1 MLKFNLIIKI
11 AAIFILIPLLIT
23 GCNNLAD
30 SNKKQSSK
38 IKVAYIGELYEAP
51 LFVAASKNLF
61 KSAGLDV
68 ELVKVD
74 SKDLE
79 NQLLSGKIDAVTA
92 DYKFFKYLQGGLDFK
107 LVARIQSGCM
117 EVITPNNSSIKKLDD
132 LKGKTVALEGMGNG
146 PMTIFSSIIRKDK
159 IDPVKDIKW
168 KTYSVE
174 QIKEVLSKNEIDA
187 AVIWEPTNT
196 NVNQNF
202 KVLYSS
208 SKERSTYM
216 HFSNSF
222 IALNNNLIKNEPK
235 TAQSLAIAWL
245 KTAKWIEK
253 NPKETIEIAL
263 KDGYIKGDYESNNYI
278 LSTYMWMP
286 SVKYAKENVKT
297 YIEEQSKNDLI
308 SNGTDGDE
316 FVKKIF
322 SNIVPDF

>member
-1 MLKFNLIIKI
+1 MRFSLKRKLLVG
-11 AAIFILIPLLIT
+11 FILIILLST
-23 GCNNLAD
+23 GCSNSSA
-30 SNKKQSSK
+30 SNKKTRDK
-38 IKVAYIGELYEAP
+38 IKVAYIGEFYEAP
-51 LFVAASKNLF
+51 LFVSANKNLF
-61 KSAGLDV
+61 KSVGADV

-74 SKDLE
+74 PNDLE

-92 DYKFFKYLQGGLDFK
+92 DYKFFKYLQDGLDFK

-117 EVITPNNSSIKKLDD
+117 EVITSNNSTINKIDD
-132 LKGKTVALEGMGNG
+132 LKGKTVAVEGIGNG
-146 PMTIFSSIIRKDK
+146 PMTILSSIIRKDK

-168 KTYSVE
+168 KTYSAE
-174 QIKEVLSKNEIDA
+174 QIKEALLKNEADA
-187 AVIWEPTNT
+187 AVIWESSNT
-196 NVNQNF
+196 NVNENY

-208 SKERSTYM
+208 SKERSNYT

-235 TAQSLAIAWL
+235 VAQGLAIVWL

-263 KDGYIKGDYESNNYI
+263 KDGYIKGDYEGNNYI

-286 SVKYAKENVKT
+286 SVQYAKENAKI
-297 YIEEQSKNDLI
+297 YIEEQSKNGLI
-308 SNGTDGDE
+308 SNKLDSDE
-316 FVKKIF
+316 FIKKIF

>member
-1 MLKFNLIIKI
+1 MLKCSLKRKI
-11 AAIFILIPLLIT
+11 LTIFILNFLLLT
-23 GCNNLAD
+23 GCNNLTA
-30 SNKKQSSK
+30 SNKTQNSK

-51 LFVAASKNLF
+51 LFVSASKNLF

-74 SKDLE
+74 PKDLE

-92 DYKFFKYLQGGLDFK
+92 DYKFLKYLQGGLDFK

-117 EVITPNNSSIKKLDD
+117 EVITPNNSFIKKLDD
-132 LKGKTVALEGMGNG
+132 LKGKTVAVEGIGNG

-159 IDPVKDIKW
+159 IDPAKDIKW

-174 QIKEVLSKNEIDA
+174 QIKEALSRNEVDA
-187 AVIWEPTNT
+187 AAIWEPTNT
-196 NVNQNF
+196 DVNQNF

-208 SKERSTYM
+208 SKERSNYM
-216 HFSNSF
+216 HFSSSF

-235 TAQSLAIAWL
+235 IAQGLAIVWL
-245 KTAKWIEK
+245 KTAKWIEN

-263 KDGYIKGDYESNNYI
+263 KDGYVKGDYESNNYV

-297 YIEEQSKNDLI
+297 YIEEQSKNGLI
-308 SNGTDGDE
+308 SNETNGDE
-316 FVKKIF
+316 FVKKVF